1 MQKSIFRGV
10 FTHSDS
16 FYDLL
21 KDFVLSRHLRIDA
34 SRYAQAG
41 LNYTMKYFFLKKNFS
56 KNDHP
61 EYFINKCFERFNLDV
76 AKETIL

>member
-21 KDFVLSRHLRIDA
+21 KDLVLFRHLRIDA
-34 SRYAQAG
+34 SKYGQAG
-41 LNYTMKYFFLKKNFS
+41 LNYTMKYFFSKKTFQKMTTLN
-56 KNDHP
+56 
-61 EYFINKCFERFNLDV
+61 
-76 AKETIL
+76 IL

>member
-10 FTHSDS
+10 FTNSAS

-21 KDFVLSRHLRIDA
+21 KDLVLSRHLRIEA

-41 LNYTMKYFFLKKNFS
+41 LNYTMKYFFLKKTFQ
-56 KNDHP
+56 KMT
-61 EYFINKCFERFNLDV
+61 NLN
-76 AKETIL
+76 IL

>member
-21 KDFVLSRHLRIDA
+21 KDLVLFRHLRIDA
-34 SRYAQAG
+34 PKYAQAG
-41 LNYTMKYFFLKKNFS
+41 LNYTMKYFFSKKTFQKMTTLN
-56 KNDHP
+56 
-61 EYFINKCFERFNLDV
+61 
-76 AKETIL
+76 IL